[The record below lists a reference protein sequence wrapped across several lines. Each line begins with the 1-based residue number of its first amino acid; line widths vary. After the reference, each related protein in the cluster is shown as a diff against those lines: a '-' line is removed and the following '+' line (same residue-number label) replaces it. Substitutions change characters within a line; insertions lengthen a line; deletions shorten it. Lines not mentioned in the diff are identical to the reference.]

1 VKTLPIRVRLAL
13 AFAGVAALLLTTV
26 GVFGYVRL
34 AAGFSADLDRELRQR
49 AQDLAGQVA
58 DPGITLR
65 ELSGAGFIERGESFA
80 QVVTPSGDV
89 VDSTPTLNGRALLTP
104 EQARDGARRTLT
116 LDLPNAPGLDEPAR
130 LLVTPLTRHGRPL
143 VLVVGITRENG
154 LEALRRVRD
163 QLLVAIPLLTLL
175 AFAGAYAVAGAALRP
190 VELMRRRARE
200 LTGEDPALR
209 LPVPQRDDEISR
221 LGRTLNELLARVEGT
236 LERERSFVAH
246 ASHELRTPLALL
258 RTELELALRHPR
270 EASELRASV
279 RAAAAEVDRLERL
292 AEDLLLLAQSA
303 EDGLPVHL
311 ETVVLAELLDSVVAR
326 FAPALR
332 EVGRGLA
339 AEPTDAVVRGD
350 RRLLQQALSNLVAN
364 AWEHGEGPV
373 CLRVRLAGSAVQL
386 AVADSGPGLDE
397 TVEGREAERFVRRRG
412 SSGAGLGL
420 AIVAAIA
427 AAHAGSYGFRRDED
441 GTEAWIEV
449 PAVADPLPARW
460 H

>member
-1 VKTLPIRVRLAL
+1 VKTLPVRLRLAL
-13 AFAGVAALLLTTV
+13 AFAGVAALLLTAV

-34 AAGFSADLDRELRQR
+34 AAGFSDDLDRELRQR
-49 AQDLAGQVA
+49 AQDLAGPVSGP
-58 DPGITLR
+58 DISLR
-65 ELSGAGFIERGESFA
+65 ELSGSGFIERGESFA
-80 QVVTPSGDV
+80 EVLTPSGHV
-89 VDSTPTLNGRALLTP
+89 VDSTPTLRGQALLSP
-104 EQARDGARRTLT
+104 EQAADGARRTLT
-116 LDLPNAPGLDEPAR
+116 LNRPNAPGLDEPAR
-130 LLVTPLTRHGRPL
+130 LLVTPVTRQGRPS

-154 LEALRRVRD
+154 FEVLRRVRD

-190 VELMRRRARE
+190 VELMRRRAME

-209 LPVPQRDDEISR
+209 LPVPERDDEISR
-221 LGRTLNELLARVEGT
+221 LGRTLNELLARVEET
-236 LERERSFVAH
+236 LERERAFVAH

-270 EASELRASV
+270 EAPELRASV
-279 RAAAAEVDRLERL
+279 RSAAAEVDRLERL
-292 AEDLLLLAQSA
+292 AEDLLLLAQSGEA
-303 EDGLPVHL
+303 GLPVHT

-332 EVGRGLA
+332 EADRRLE

-350 RRLLQQALSNLVAN
+350 RRLLQQALTNLVAN

-373 CLRVRLAGSAVQL
+373 CLRVRRAGPAVEI
-386 AVADSGPGLDE
+386 AVADAGPGLDE
-397 TVEGREAERFVRRRG
+397 AVEGRAAERFVRRRG

-427 AAHAGSYGFRRDED
+427 AAHDGSSGFRHRED
-441 GTEAWIEV
+441 GAEAWIAV
-449 PAVADPLPARW
+449 PALAGARPAD
-460 H
+460 